1 LTGARQHAHALAG
14 SGDLG
19 GARAVLEHAVDVGRA
34 NLGEDD
40 PDVLST
46 ALQLAQVH
54 LAADDPSGARRV
66 LEEAYAAGQWR
77 LGDADPV
84 MLLISHDLGLV
95 AEELGNRHEARK
107 AFARVAER
115 GPEVLGADHWAVA
128 RARAYLGESPQTA
141 RIDLPTP
148 PPPPAPVQE
157 PPYRQAPP
165 TTPFDAVQQPTYGT
179 PAPPTDARQST
190 YGTPAPPTDARQPTY
205 GTPAP
210 PADTRQSAYGTP
222 APSPDT
228 RQSGYDIPAPLTNAG
243 QHLYDTTYGRSE
255 QAAPSTP
262 YDPPQEVGRG
272 ALTEQQPY
280 TSGPPHPVQHI
291 VSAPPSA
298 PVRHE
303 PERSAYARKA
313 PALFAAIAAI
323 LAAVIA
329 VVALIVVLAQRG
341 DKGDTSDVP
350 TLGGGPAPTDVRLR
364 DNGASVQ
371 VSWSDPANGTTSFI
385 ISGGHPGEVLKPM
398 GQVSPGQTSFKLNGL
413 NADLDYC
420 FAVVA
425 VYSTKDF
432 SSSPQACTSRVKGS
446 PRPSTTQ

>member
-1 LTGARQHAHALAG
+1 M
-14 SGDLG
+14 
-19 GARAVLEHAVDVGRA
+19 LEHAVDVGRA

-40 PDVLST
+40 PDVLTT

-54 LAADDPSGARRV
+54 LASDDPSGARRV

-77 LGDADPV
+77 LGDGDPV

-107 AFARVAER
+107 AFARVAGR
-115 GPEVLGADHWAVA
+115 GAEVLGPEHWAVV
-128 RARAYLGESPQTA
+128 RARAYLGEDPQTA
-141 RIDLPTP
+141 RIDAPAP

-165 TTPFDAVQQPTYGT
+165 TTAFHAVQQPAY
-179 PAPPTDARQST
+179 PADARQ
-190 YGTPAPPTDARQPTY
+190 YPHDV
-205 GTPAP
+205 
-210 PADTRQSAYGTP
+210 
-222 APSPDT
+222 
-228 RQSGYDIPAPLTNAG
+228 
-243 QHLYDTTYGRSE
+243 
-255 QAAPSTP
+255 PSTP
-262 YDPPQEVGRG
+262 YDPPREAGRG
-272 ALTEQQPY
+272 ALTEPVPAP
-280 TSGPPHPVQHI
+280 PPHPQPVQHI

-298 PVRHE
+298 SVRHE
-303 PERSAYARKA
+303 PEPSSYARRA

-329 VVALIVVLAQRG
+329 VIALIVVLAQRG
-341 DKGDTSDVP
+341 DNGDNSDVP

-364 DNGASVQ
+364 DKGSSVQ
-371 VSWSDPANGTTSFI
+371 VTWSDPANGTTSFI

-398 GQVSPGQTSFKLNGL
+398 GQVSPGQTTFGLNGL
-413 NADLDYC
+413 NPDLDYC

-432 SSSPQACTSRVKGS
+432 SSSPQACTSRAKAS